1 MQIIK
6 CEYIQRHEIG
16 MAFQKRDILMNG
28 EYKFDIIAL
37 NINHYFPEGYNI
49 FPFYKRVNID
59 SLSLGE
65 INYNKY
71 IVLKIVSKL
80 YKVKAILLLGE
91 DDKKNILKV
100 SIYN

>member
-1 MQIIK
+1 
-6 CEYIQRHEIG
+6 
-16 MAFQKRDILMNG
+16 MNG
-28 EYKFDIIAL
+28 EYKFDITAL
-37 NINHYFPEGYNI
+37 NISHYFPEGYNI

-91 DDKKNILKV
+91 DDNKNILKV
-100 SIYN
+100 SIYNYNNYYNFVYTD